1 MNEEYK
7 KKLKARKENKYLLL
21 VFIIIVTLSAILCLA
36 LSNKIKIPRL
46 ELYPALKGQI
56 ISK

>member
-7 KKLKARKENKYLLL
+7 KKIKKENKYLYL
-21 VFIIIVTLSAILCLA
+21 VFIIVVFLSAILCLA
-36 LSNKIKIPRL
+36 LSNKIKLPRL
-46 ELYPALKGQI
+46 ELYPASKGQI